1 MRHRWW
7 GLVATLKSRV
17 YFWYADSS
25 IMATWFRLLQF
36 ALSIAFVT
44 SATYILTE
52 PNKVYLMHSLTLTYS
67 PIPCSDVLY
76 TNHLFDEIFYWECT
90 WSSFRLYYTTFE
102 TVSSTEYQFTLFFC
116 HKIEKMA
123 SCRLFIMYF
132 FNHGTTDIK
141 QYRRNMRLFMYALRA
156 RGGLISSF
164 LGFGW

>member
-1 MRHRWW
+1 
-7 GLVATLKSRV
+7 
-17 YFWYADSS
+17 
-25 IMATWFRLLQF
+25 MATWFRLLQF